1 MSSMHEY
8 RIKVLSSGH
17 PIVVI
22 DETHISDH
30 DAVRSAKD
38 LADDKMFEVWRG
50 SECIYAPPKPHLAP
64 VTASV
69 VATAGACRYDRHAWC

>member
-1 MSSMHEY
+1 MHEY

-22 DETHISDH
+22 DAAHVSDH
-30 DAVRSAKD
+30 DAVKSAKD
-38 LADDKMFEVWRG
+38 LADDKQFEVWRG
-50 SECIYAPPKPHLAP
+50 LDCIYAPPKPHLAP

-69 VATAGACRYDRHAWC
+69 VAAAGAWMKRILQASS